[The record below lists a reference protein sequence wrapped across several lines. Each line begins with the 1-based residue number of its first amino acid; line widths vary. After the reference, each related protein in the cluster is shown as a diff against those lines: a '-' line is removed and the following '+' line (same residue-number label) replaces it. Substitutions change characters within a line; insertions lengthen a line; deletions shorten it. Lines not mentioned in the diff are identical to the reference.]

1 MDTIELRIK
10 DGPRKPDLLWAV
22 AYPDRHI
29 HVHFDGDAD
38 AVAAHVDTMKEM
50 GDGTQLV
57 LKGHLTSG
65 QFKGWPFRAIYELGD
80 HTGVLHAHDESSA

>member
-10 DGPRKPDLLWAV
+10 DGPTKPDLLWAV

-29 HVHFDGDAD
+29 HVHFDSERD
-38 AVAAHVDTMKEM
+38 AVAAHVDTMEELR
-50 GDGTQLV
+50 DGTQFM

-65 QFKGWPFRAIYELGD
+65 QFKGWPFRAVYDLGD
-80 HTGVLHAHDESSA
+80 RTGVLHARDQNSA